1 MFPMS
6 VINMIIITKDIVT
19 NGSYDYDHVYVYGT
33 YDKDIWIS

>member
-19 NGSYDYDHVYVYGT
+19 NGSYNYDHKYVYGT
-33 YDKDIWIS
+33 YDRDI